1 MPDLRGTFAD
11 PMAGYHDWPEFLDR
25 AGTASGIGAL
35 PGAAGLLGVPRP
47 NPVGDVRR
55 DRPVVSGGVAH
66 TRLSWNVG
74 FGPAMAAW
82 LCHPVDADPA
92 RLPGVLYLPSHGGL
106 KEVGAERLLDLPGQP
121 AWLRSYRDG
130 GEGGRAAASALA
142 ARGIAVL
149 VPDSFTWG
157 ARRFD
162 LRPPGGAR
170 PEHAAYEALAAAHE
184 DILAKYCT
192 DLGTSYAGM
201 VAHDDLSALQ
211 VLRRHCAPGE
221 LGVIGFSGGGGR
233 AAALAALAPGIGRV
247 VVAGMM
253 CTLRSL
259 VPDHTGRH
267 SWLLHAPGL
276 ATGPDLP
283 GLAAGTRRHRLMVVY
298 GAADPLFPL
307 SGMRAADAVLREAFR
322 DAPGEYHPLWHDGGH
337 VFGVAQQDA
346 AFDFLTSGSVRDASS
361 AG

>member
-1 MPDLRGTFAD
+1 MPNLSGTFAD
-11 PMAGYHDWPEFLDR
+11 PMAGYHDWPDFLDR
-25 AGTASGIGAL
+25 SGTASERGAL
-35 PGAAGLLGVPRP
+35 AGAAGLLGVPRP
-47 NPVGDVRR
+47 RPVGAVLR
-55 DRPVVSGGVAH
+55 DRPVVSQGVAH
-66 TRLSWNVG
+66 TRFSWEVG

-106 KEVGAERLLDLPGQP
+106 KEIGAERLLDLPGQP
-121 AWLRSYRDG
+121 EWLRPLRA
-130 GEGGRAAASALA
+130 GEGGRGAASALA
-142 ARGIAVL
+142 ARGVAVL

-162 LRPPGGAR
+162 LRGPDGVR
-170 PEHAAYEALAAAHE
+170 PDHATYEALAAAHE

-211 VLRRHCAPGE
+211 VLRTHCAPGE
-221 LGVIGFSGGGGR
+221 IGVIGFSGGGGR

-253 CTLRSL
+253 CTTRSL

-276 ATGPDLP
+276 ASGPDLP

-307 SGMRAADAVLREAFR
+307 SGMRAADAALREAFR
-322 DAPGEYHPLWHDGGH
+322 AAPGEYHPLWHDGGH
-337 VFGVAQQDA
+337 VFGITQQDA
-346 AFDFLTSGSVRDASS
+346 AFDFLTGGTLPRASS